1 MLTSGTHTNSAPSRL
16 WIGRVG
22 YLHVRGNLNFS
33 VQQLRRRRNFAT
45 QIHIACSRFL
55 GTKVL
60 NFWLGHCP
68 PSPLTCCEFV
78 SLGCLYL
85 GRLDRFE
92 CWDEGGGGIAGR
104 RHDLSCTCGE
114 LHWRCPV
121 LLSAGES
128 TGLLQGH
135 GSLNELP
142 FLDSV
147 LRTSVRDED
156 TSKVLEQHLVRL
168 SRL

>member
-1 MLTSGTHTNSAPSRL
+1 VLTSGTHTNSAPSRL

-92 CWDEGGGGIAGR
+92 CWDEGGGGVAGR

-128 TGLLQGH
+128 YGIVAGPWLF
-135 GSLNELP
+135 E
-142 FLDSV
+142 
-147 LRTSVRDED
+147 
-156 TSKVLEQHLVRL
+156 
-168 SRL
+168 